1 MGLDGSF
8 FFSITTIILFS
19 ETEKG
24 FENLLIWGFWG
35 FVSRGGWGW
44 GVESGRT
51 RVEFEVLVFFIRR
64 D

>member
-24 FENLLIWGFWG
+24 FENLKYWF
-35 FVSRGGWGW
+35 
-44 GVESGRT
+44 
-51 RVEFEVLVFFIRR
+51 FFIRR